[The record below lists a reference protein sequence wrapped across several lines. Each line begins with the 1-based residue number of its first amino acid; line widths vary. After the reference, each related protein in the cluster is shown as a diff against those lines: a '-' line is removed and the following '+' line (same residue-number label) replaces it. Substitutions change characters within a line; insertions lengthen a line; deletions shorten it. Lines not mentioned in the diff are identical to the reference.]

1 MLFLLKNDLKTPPN
15 KSLLCKNPSFDHFHN
30 FFQFIGQIKN
40 QNDLSSGDDYFLEW
54 SVLADYCYLVNGAN
68 LWRPSCLCVMW
79 KGTMSTC
86 LPTYLPT
93 YLVRTITYCD
103 LPPNERTEQSSTEQ
117 NWFESDRWMKSI
129 HSFACFILSSF
140 PAAPI
145 TTLLLSLRFCVQF
158 LCAVLV
164 AVMQLRKLSGCG
176 AFFPLRQHFTQVQSC
191 RSSSSHQIH
200 FHFVIVFFFLIPLA
214 FPFKKEKTFSCCG
227 FLHCFLCPFCSQ
239 ICTPSS

>member
-1 MLFLLKNDLKTPPN
+1 MIWKPHPINHYYAKNHLLITSIISSSSLGRLKTRMIWVCRWLFFGMVWVGKLLLSCKWC
-15 KSLLCKNPSFDHFHN
+15 KSMTSQLPLCNVKRDHE
-30 FFQFIGQIKN
+30 
-40 QNDLSSGDDYFLEW
+40 Y
-54 SVLADYCYLVNGAN
+54 
-68 LWRPSCLCVMW
+68 
-79 KGTMSTC
+79 

-103 LPPNERTEQSSTEQ
+103 LPPNERTEQKNTER
-117 NWFESDRWMKSI
+117 NWFDSDGRMKYI

-176 AFFPLRQHFTQVQSC
+176 AFSPLRQHFTQVQSC

-200 FHFVIVFFFLIPLA
+200 FHFVIVFFF
-214 FPFKKEKTFSCCG
+214 KNSSCFS
-227 FLHCFLCPFCSQ
+227 F
-239 ICTPSS
+239 